1 MQRMNKGQVKEQF
14 KLSDEDWAKH
24 MAVTTVW
31 NIMSREKA
39 ATQLELENMQYAEA
53 AELQQQQ
60 VKFTDTKPY
69 RTRITSIDC
78 DHCMQDI
85 LDMHFNQQNAKFLFR
100 CLKQLVPP
108 E

>member
-53 AELQQQQ
+53 AEL
-60 VKFTDTKPY
+60 
-69 RTRITSIDC
+69 
-78 DHCMQDI
+78 
-85 LDMHFNQQNAKFLFR
+85 
-100 CLKQLVPP
+100 
-108 E
+108 